1 MLTSDDYIQHDAVG
15 LAELRQ
21 SGDISASELLQ
32 CALTQANSLNPRL
45 NAIVFQD
52 ADGARQTAAAL
63 DKKTDT
69 AHKTGRLSGVPFLI
83 KEVNAVAGWPH
94 TRSTQLLKNQ
104 KAVCDSAVVKRYK
117 QAGLIP
123 FGSTNTPEL
132 CLTITTEFSLFGAC
146 HNPHNLQHSAGGS
159 SGGSAAAVSAG
170 IVPAA
175 DASDGGGSIRI
186 PAANC
191 GLIGLKPSRGLTVV
205 EADIGA
211 AWSGMSVSHV
221 VTRSVRDCAAFLD
234 VLRLDKPELFALPA
248 FRESYFDT
256 HKLAPG
262 KLRIAV
268 QRQHPAGLPVHT
280 DCLAALDHVARRCAE
295 AGHFIEEKTP
305 PVDYA
310 RVGAAMAV
318 LINIHV
324 GQIISA
330 GLHTVI
336 SQDQHSGKQRDAGTT
351 SGLTLESAGLSESS
365 RRMAARGMQASAAQY
380 LAALDTLKEAERQM
394 AAFHQQFDIL
404 LSPVLAQPAAPLG
417 WLDMNSADIR
427 EYASRYAAY
436 SPFTAL
442 FNGTGQPSIS
452 LPLFRSGSGLP
463 VGVMASA
470 AWGRDHVLLQLAHQL
485 IPGIVASA
493 QMS

>member
-1 MLTSDDYIQHDAVG
+1 MLTPQEYILNDAVG
-15 LAELRQ
+15 LADLRA
-21 SGDISASELLQ
+21 SGEISAVELLE
-32 CALTQANSLNPRL
+32 CALTQSTRLNPL
-45 NAIVFQD
+45 INAIVFEDSEQ
-52 ADGARQTAAAL
+52 AFKTAQAL
-63 DKKTDT
+63 DNSR
-69 AHKTGRLSGVPFLI
+69 HQGLLSGVPFLI

-94 TRSTQLLKNQ
+94 TRSTQLLKGQ
-104 KAVCDSAVVKRYK
+104 IASVDSAVVRRYK
-117 QAGLIP
+117 QAGLVP

-146 HNPHNLQHSAGGS
+146 RNPHNLQHSAGGS
-159 SGGSAAAVSAG
+159 SGGSAAAVAAG

-205 EADIGA
+205 EADVGA

-234 VLRLDKPELFALPA
+234 VLKLDKPDLFALPD
-248 FRESYFDT
+248 FRESYFYA
-256 HKLAPG
+256 HARSPG

-268 QRQHPAGLPVHT
+268 QRHHPAGLAVHA
-280 DCLAALDHVARRCAE
+280 DCLAALDQLVKTCAD
-295 AGHFIEEKTP
+295 AGHCLEEIAL
-305 PVDYA
+305 PVDYGK
-310 RVGAAMAV
+310 VGAAMSA

-324 GQIISA
+324 AQIISA
-330 GLHTVI
+330 GLQTVQA
-336 SQDQHSGKQRDAGTT
+336 QDLASGKNRD
-351 SGLTLESAGLSESS
+351 SGASAVLTLEAAGLSESS
-365 RRMAARGMQASAAQY
+365 RRMAARGMQSSAAQY
-380 LAALDTLKEAERQM
+380 LAALDILKQAERQM
-394 AAFHQQFDIL
+394 ALFHKDYDII

-417 WLDMNSADIR
+417 WLDMNSSDMR
-427 EYASRYAAY
+427 EYASRYAGY

-452 LPLFRSGSGLP
+452 LPLYTSKTGVP

-470 AWGRDHVLLQLAHQL
+470 AWGHDHLLLQLANQL
-485 IPGIVASA
+485 IPGLVATA
-493 QMS
+493 KMT

>member
-1 MLTSDDYIQHDAVG
+1 MLTAEEYSADDAVG
-15 LAELRQ
+15 LADLRA
-21 SGDISASELLQ
+21 SGEVSAHELLQ
-32 CALTQANSLNPRL
+32 CALAQTARLNPLL
-45 NAIVFQD
+45 NSVVFEDSESAIN
-52 ADGARQTAAAL
+52 AATAL
-63 DKKTDT
+63 DTNQSE
-69 AHKTGRLSGVPFLI
+69 GLLSGVPFLI

-104 KAVCDSAVVKRYK
+104 TASADSAVVRRYK

-132 CLTITTEFSLFGAC
+132 CLTITTEFSLFGPC
-146 HNPHNLQHSAGGS
+146 RNPHALQHSAGGS
-159 SGGSAAAVSAG
+159 SGGSAAAVAAG

-205 EADIGA
+205 EPDIGA

-234 VLRLDKPELFALPA
+234 ALKLDKPELFALPD
-248 FRESYFDT
+248 FRESYFYT
-256 HKLAPG
+256 HTRAPG

-268 QRQHPAGLPVHT
+268 LQQHPAGLPVHK
-280 DCLAALDHVARRCAE
+280 DCLSALNHVSKLCSD
-295 AGHFIEEKTP
+295 AGHQLDEVKL
-305 PVDYA
+305 PVDYSK
-310 RVGAAMAV
+310 VSAAMAT

-324 GQIISA
+324 AQIISA
-330 GLHTVI
+330 GLQVVAG
-336 SQDQHSGKQRDAGTT
+336 QDHANGKQRDSAAS

-365 RRMAARGMQASAAQY
+365 RRMAARGMQTSAAQY
-380 LAALDTLKEAERQM
+380 LAALDTLKQAERQM
-394 AAFHQQFDIL
+394 ATFHQQFDII
-404 LSPVLAQPAAPLG
+404 LSPVLAQPPAPLG

-442 FNGTGQPSIS
+442 FNGTGQPGIS
-452 LPLFRSGSGLP
+452 LPLYKSGQGLP
-463 VGVMASA
+463 IGVMASA
-470 AWGRDHVLLQLAHQL
+470 AWGQDHVLLQLANQL
-485 IPGIVASA
+485 IPGIVATA
-493 QMS
+493 EM

>member
-1 MLTSDDYIQHDAVG
+1 MLTPDEYILNDAVG
-15 LAELRQ
+15 LADLRA
-21 SGDISASELLQ
+21 SGHISASELLD
-32 CALTQANSLNPRL
+32 CALSQTARLNPSL

-52 ADGARQTAAAL
+52 TDAAKRMALAL
-63 DKKTDT
+63 DTTKEKTLL
-69 AHKTGRLSGVPFLI
+69 AGVPFLI

-104 KAVCDSAVVKRYK
+104 IAQSDSAVVRRYK
-117 QAGLIP
+117 HAGLIP

-132 CLTITTEFSLFGAC
+132 CLTITTEHSLFGPC
-146 HNPHNLQHSAGGS
+146 RNPHNLSHSSGGS
-159 SGGSAAAVSAG
+159 SGGSATAVAAG

-205 EADIGA
+205 EADVGA

-234 VLRLDKPELFALPA
+234 ILKLHKPELFALPE
-248 FRESYFDT
+248 FRESYFYT
-256 HKLAPG
+256 HTRSPG
-262 KLRIAV
+262 KLRIAL
-268 QRQHPAGLPVHT
+268 QRQHPAGLPVHP
-280 DCLAALDHVARRCAE
+280 DCLAALDRVAKHCAD
-295 AGHFIEEKTP
+295 AGHSVEEAAP
-305 PVDYA
+305 PADYGKA
-310 RVGAAMAV
+310 GAAMAT

-324 GQIISA
+324 AQIIRA
-330 GLHTVI
+330 GLLTVAAQN
-336 SQDQHSGKQRDAGTT
+336 SDAGKGRD
-351 SGLTLESAGLSESS
+351 SGDSPALTLESAGLSESS

-380 LAALDTLKEAERQM
+380 LEALDALKQAERQM
-394 AAFHQQFDIL
+394 AAFHQQFDVV

-417 WLDMNSADIR
+417 WLDMNSAEMR
-427 EYASRYAAY
+427 EYAGRYAAY

-452 LPLFRSGSGLP
+452 LPMYTADNGVP

-470 AWGRDHVLLQLAHQL
+470 AWGQDHVLLQLANQL
-485 IPGIVASA
+485 IPGIVATA
-493 QMS
+493 NMA